1 MPITVYTIDEKIA
14 IETAAKQ
21 ELLDSLEAE
30 RQERLAK
37 NRAYKAV
44 WRSKNKD
51 KIRVAN
57 RRYYEKKKAAKAVR
71 DKLQIK

>member
-1 MPITVYTIDEKIA
+1 MPITVYTLDEKIA

-51 KIRVAN
+51 KIRVVN

>member
-1 MPITVYTIDEKIA
+1 MPITVYTLDEKIA